1 MPLLKSDPIVI
12 VGAGAFGLSTALR
25 LLEARFINITVL
37 EKDDTLP
44 SRFSAANDLN
54 KIIRAEYEDPFYTE
68 LTLTGFLHCVS
79 GSAPE
84 RAAAT
89 LARFHDSAKRDP
101 WIEKHVVPIEGPE
114 DIRQHTWQYNDGP
127 LTGWRGYLNRLGGY
141 AHSANAL
148 LGVYRFL
155 RERGVKFYTGDR
167 GAVTEIIYN
176 EPSNPATPRK
186 STGARTKT
194 GDFPAKLVI
203 VAAGAAAARLVPECG
218 QHVVAKSWSVAH
230 VQLTDDEASALRGV
244 PVTYA
249 RDLGFFFE
257 PDLKTN
263 LLKLC
268 PMGGGYVNTDPETGV
283 SHAPEVPGENSFI
296 ARDLGFFFEPDLK
309 TNLLKL
315 CPMGGGYVNTD
326 PETGVSH
333 APEVPG
339 ENSFMPPHDQ
349 RQVRRLLAQTLPA
362 LADRPL
368 IKQSLCWF
376 ADTNDSDFIIDYVPN
391 TDSTVLLMSG
401 DSGHGFKMFP
411 IVGNW
416 VRDMLLATDGK
427 QPISKFR
434 WKAPVSTEG
443 KDWGGAVSWRLG
455 ATKELKDLTNPK
467 SSKL

>member
-54 KIIRAEYEDPFYTE
+54 KIIRAEYEDPFYTK
-68 LTLTGFLHCVS
+68 LTLEAIRAWQTPLFAPHFHQTGFLHCVS

-176 EPSNPATPRK
+176 EPSNPTTPRK

-203 VAAGAAAARLVPECG
+203 VAAGAAAGPPRPRMRSAR
-218 QHVVAKSWSVAH
+218 
-230 VQLTDDEASALRGV
+230 R
-244 PVTYA
+244 
-249 RDLGFFFE
+249 
-257 PDLKTN
+257 
-263 LLKLC
+263 
-268 PMGGGYVNTDPETGV
+268 
-283 SHAPEVPGENSFI
+283 
-296 ARDLGFFFEPDLK
+296 
-309 TNLLKL
+309 
-315 CPMGGGYVNTD
+315 
-326 PETGVSH
+326 
-333 APEVPG
+333 
-339 ENSFMPPHDQ
+339 
-349 RQVRRLLAQTLPA
+349 RQIMVRRLLAQTLPA

-434 WKAPVSTEG
+434 WKAPVSTGG

>member
-25 LLEARFINITVL
+25 LLEAGFIDITVL

-54 KIIRAEYEDPFYTE
+54 KIVRAEYEDPFYTK
-68 LTLTGFLHCVS
+68 LTLEAIRAWQTPLFAPHFHQTGFLHCVS

-84 RAAAT
+84 RATAT
-89 LARFHDSAKRDP
+89 LNRFHDSAKRDP
-101 WIEKHVVPIEGPE
+101 WIEKHVVPIEGPD

-155 RERGVKFYTGDR
+155 RERGVKFYSGDR

-176 EPSNPATPRK
+176 EPSNPGTPRK
-186 STGARTKT
+186 STGVRTKT
-194 GDFPAKLVI
+194 GHFPAKLVI

-230 VQLTDDEASALRGV
+230 IQLTDDEASALRGV

-257 PDLKTN
+257 PDHKTN

-268 PMGGGYVNTDPETGV
+268 PMGGGYINTDPETGV
-283 SHAPEVPGENSFI
+283 SHAPQTPGESN
-296 ARDLGFFFEPDLK
+296 
-309 TNLLKL
+309 
-315 CPMGGGYVNTD
+315 
-326 PETGVSH
+326 
-333 APEVPG
+333 
-339 ENSFMPPHDQ
+339 FMPLHDQ
-349 RQVRRLLAQTLPA
+349 QQVRRLLAQTLPA

-368 IKQSLCWF
+368 VKQSLCWF

-401 DSGHGFKMFP
+401 DSGHGFKMYP

-416 VRDMLLATDGK
+416 VRDMLLAADGK

-434 WKAPVSTEG
+434 WKAPVSTGG

-455 ATKELKDLTNPK
+455 DTKELKDLTNPE